1 LVHPNGISTAM
12 RGGRRLGPVGRP
24 WRNKPTATLALSNDY
39 HRLCDRPATAVA
51 HFLQNK
57 ADHLSRI
64 NILALFYLQ
73 LSLDS
78 APSLLAGAMHG
89 RHGRRLPRE
98 PWRIVR
104 NARRREKWQNNFPR
118 KQQ

>member
-1 LVHPNGISTAM
+1 MESTPRWAAAAA
-12 RGGRRLGPVGRP
+12 LDLSAGPC
-24 WRNKPTATLALSNDY
+24 RNKPTASFAVSGDC
-39 HRLCDRPATAVA
+39 HRLCDRPVAAVA
-51 HFLQNK
+51 HSLQNK
-57 ADHLSRI
+57 ADHLRRI
-64 NILALFYLQ
+64 NSLVSSYLR

-78 APSLLAGAMHG
+78 AQSLLAGAMHG